1 MLGAA
6 PAARDR
12 PCKRGSVAS
21 PVAPCHRIGWLGR
34 IISDSRILSDKGEET
49 MIPIRTAGAAAA
61 LAIIA
66 AATPPGR
73 ADAAQNQV
81 IEMPDGLKY
90 TDTKLGD
97 GAAAAAGDKV
107 SVHYTGWLSKDGAK
121 GAKFDS
127 SRDRGRPFDF
137 TLGAHQ
143 VIAGWDEGVA
153 GMKVGGERTL
163 TIPPELGYGAGGA
176 GAVIPPN
183 ATLIFDVELL
193 KVQ

>member
-1 MLGAA
+1 MVSESVECATF
-6 PAARDR
+6 DR
-12 PCKRGSVAS
+12 E
-21 PVAPCHRIGWLGR
+21 I
-34 IISDSRILSDKGEET
+34 
-49 MIPIRTAGAAAA
+49 MIPIRVAGAAVA

-66 AATPPGR
+66 AVAPLRGS
-73 ADAAQNQV
+73 AGAASQV

-90 TDTKLGD
+90 TDTKSGD
-97 GAAAAAGDKV
+97 GATAAAGNKV

-127 SRDRGRPFDF
+127 SVDRGQPFDF

-153 GMKVGGERTL
+153 GMKVGGQRTL
-163 TIPPELGYGAGGA
+163 IIPPELGYGSRGAGG
-176 GAVIPPN
+176 VIPPN

>member
-1 MLGAA
+1 
-6 PAARDR
+6 
-12 PCKRGSVAS
+12 
-21 PVAPCHRIGWLGR
+21 
-34 IISDSRILSDKGEET
+34 
-49 MIPIRTAGAAAA
+49 MIPIRVAGAAVA

-66 AATPPGR
+66 AVAPLPGTG
-73 ADAAQNQV
+73 DAANQV
-81 IEMPDGLKY
+81 VEMPDGLKY

-97 GAAAAAGDKV
+97 GATAAAGNKV

-127 SRDRGRPFDF
+127 SVDRGQPFDF

-153 GMKVGGERTL
+153 GMKVGGQRTL
-163 TIPPELGYGAGGA
+163 IIPPELGYGSRGAGG
-176 GAVIPPN
+176 VIPPN

>member
-1 MLGAA
+1 
-6 PAARDR
+6 
-12 PCKRGSVAS
+12 
-21 PVAPCHRIGWLGR
+21 
-34 IISDSRILSDKGEET
+34 
-49 MIPIRTAGAAAA
+49 MIPIRIAGAAVA

-66 AATPPGR
+66 AVVPLAGSG
-73 ADAAQNQV
+73 DAANQV

-97 GAAAAAGDKV
+97 GATAAAGNKV

-127 SRDRGRPFDF
+127 SVDRGQPFDF

-153 GMKVGGERTL
+153 GMKVGGQRTL
-163 TIPPELGYGAGGA
+163 IIPPELGYGSRGAGG
-176 GAVIPPN
+176 VIPPN